1 MKEMGMIVMRSV
13 TSMALQLLCAELQET
28 IFFASGSPNNA
39 TTSLFDVEDWL
50 DRIVKLRGSTGE
62 SLWIKAWAPVAV
74 RPLRR
79 VVILLVIV

>member
-39 TTSLFDVEDWL
+39 TTSLFDVED
-50 DRIVKLRGSTGE
+50 
-62 SLWIKAWAPVAV
+62 
-74 RPLRR
+74 
-79 VVILLVIV
+79 